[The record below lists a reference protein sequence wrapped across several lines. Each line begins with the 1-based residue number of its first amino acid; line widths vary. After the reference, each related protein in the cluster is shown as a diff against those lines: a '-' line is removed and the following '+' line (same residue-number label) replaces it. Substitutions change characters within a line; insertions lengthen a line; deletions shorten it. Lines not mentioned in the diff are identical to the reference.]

1 MKILSMTA
9 TFGKLERKTLQLH
22 DGLNVRTAPNEWGKS
37 TWCAFLCAMLYG
49 FDLREPAGQDGL
61 ADHEKYLPWSG
72 RPMEGI
78 LRVIHQGRDITIRRR
93 QKGRTP
99 LGEFMAWDTQ
109 SGQAVRELTAENCGL
124 ILLGVEKSVFLRTGF
139 LRFSDLP
146 VKADDA
152 LRRRLNALVTTGDE
166 SGNAE
171 LLETKLRELQD
182 RCGSGPE
189 GLISDCQTQLR
200 QTQEQLWERQSL
212 SKQHDAAC
220 IRLARREEELDQL
233 ENHIQT
239 LNWLDAEADRKRIED
254 AQADARTAMMLEKAL
269 QEKYTDNHD
278 RSEVEAKIRQG
289 ESLLEE
295 LELSLVEPPA
305 NSMAVTV
312 TALLSALLLIV
323 AMLSADRGLL
333 IPCLVMAAVMLAAC
347 LLLIGK
353 RRRQRIWYNIEQTR
367 RQGKH
372 TELVNFISSWRSQ
385 LRVLDELDRARENVT
400 RTQTHIQDLQ
410 AMARTAPEPEFPD
423 ELTLS
428 REDTLRVISALNL
441 QLDQDRRQ
449 LAQLR
454 GRMEG
459 LPEEEQLQ
467 RQLNQLRR
475 RLAELEKTRSAIGYA
490 QQALRDAVQELQ
502 QRFAPRIT
510 RRAGQFLSRLT
521 NGVYDRIAI
530 DEDLTVLAAR
540 DRETG
545 LRSAAWRSEGTAD
558 QMYLALRLAVWEV
571 LAPQSPLILDDAL
584 IRFDQSRMERAMD
597 LLKELGKTRQIL
609 LFSCQEREREYLDR

>member
-1 MKILSMTA
+1 M
-9 TFGKLERKTLQLH
+9 
-22 DGLNVRTAPNEWGKS
+22 
-37 TWCAFLCAMLYG
+37 
-49 FDLREPAGQDGL
+49 
-61 ADHEKYLPWSG
+61 
-72 RPMEGI
+72 
-78 LRVIHQGRDITIRRR
+78 
-93 QKGRTP
+93 
-99 LGEFMAWDTQ
+99 
-109 SGQAVRELTAENCGL
+109 
-124 ILLGVEKSVFLRTGF
+124 
-139 LRFSDLP
+139 
-146 VKADDA
+146 
-152 LRRRLNALVTTGDE
+152 
-166 SGNAE
+166 
-171 LLETKLRELQD
+171 
-182 RCGSGPE
+182 
-189 GLISDCQTQLR
+189 
-200 QTQEQLWERQSL
+200 
-212 SKQHDAAC
+212 
-220 IRLARREEELDQL
+220 
-233 ENHIQT
+233 
-239 LNWLDAEADRKRIED
+239 
-254 AQADARTAMMLEKAL
+254 
-269 QEKYTDNHD
+269 
-278 RSEVEAKIRQG
+278 
-289 ESLLEE
+289 
-295 LELSLVEPPA
+295 
-305 NSMAVTV
+305 
-312 TALLSALLLIV
+312 
-323 AMLSADRGLL
+323 
-333 IPCLVMAAVMLAAC
+333 
-347 LLLIGK
+347 
-353 RRRQRIWYNIEQTR
+353 
-367 RQGKH
+367 
-372 TELVNFISSWRSQ
+372 
-385 LRVLDELDRARENVT
+385 LDELDRARENVT

-459 LPEEEQLQ
+459 LAEEEQLQ

-475 RLAELEKTRSAIGYA
+475 RLAELEKTRAAIGYA

-584 IRFDQSRMERAMD
+584 IRFDQARMERALD

>member
-49 FDLREPAGQDGL
+49 FDLREPTGQDAL

-124 ILLGVEKSVFLRTGF
+124 VLLGVEKSVFLRTGF

-166 SGNAE
+166 SGSAE

-220 IRLARREEELDQL
+220 IRLARREEELEQL

-459 LPEEEQLQ
+459 LAEEEQLQ

-475 RLAELEKTRSAIGYA
+475 RLAELEKTRAAIGYA

-584 IRFDQSRMERAMD
+584 IRFDQARLERAMD

>member
-1 MKILSMTA
+1 
-9 TFGKLERKTLQLH
+9 
-22 DGLNVRTAPNEWGKS
+22 
-37 TWCAFLCAMLYG
+37 
-49 FDLREPAGQDGL
+49 
-61 ADHEKYLPWSG
+61 
-72 RPMEGI
+72 MEGI

-124 ILLGVEKSVFLRTGF
+124 VLLGVEKSVFLRTGF

-220 IRLARREEELDQL
+220 IRLARREEELEQL

-459 LPEEEQLQ
+459 LAEEEQLQ

-475 RLAELEKTRSAIGYA
+475 RLAELEKTRAAIGYA

-545 LRSAAWRSEGTAD
+545 LRSAVWRSEGTAD
-558 QMYLALRLAVWEV
+558 QMYLVLRLAVWEV

>member
-1 MKILSMTA
+1 
-9 TFGKLERKTLQLH
+9 
-22 DGLNVRTAPNEWGKS
+22 
-37 TWCAFLCAMLYG
+37 
-49 FDLREPAGQDGL
+49 
-61 ADHEKYLPWSG
+61 
-72 RPMEGI
+72 
-78 LRVIHQGRDITIRRR
+78 
-93 QKGRTP
+93 
-99 LGEFMAWDTQ
+99 
-109 SGQAVRELTAENCGL
+109 
-124 ILLGVEKSVFLRTGF
+124 
-139 LRFSDLP
+139 
-146 VKADDA
+146 
-152 LRRRLNALVTTGDE
+152 
-166 SGNAE
+166 
-171 LLETKLRELQD
+171 
-182 RCGSGPE
+182 
-189 GLISDCQTQLR
+189 
-200 QTQEQLWERQSL
+200 
-212 SKQHDAAC
+212 
-220 IRLARREEELDQL
+220 
-233 ENHIQT
+233 
-239 LNWLDAEADRKRIED
+239 
-254 AQADARTAMMLEKAL
+254 MMLEKAL

-459 LPEEEQLQ
+459 LAEEEQLQ

-475 RLAELEKTRSAIGYA
+475 RLAELEKTRAAIGYA

-584 IRFDQSRMERAMD
+584 IRFDQARMERALD

>member
-49 FDLREPAGQDGL
+49 FDLKEPAGQDAL

-166 SGNAE
+166 SGSAE

-220 IRLARREEELDQL
+220 IRLARREEELEQL
-233 ENHIQT
+233 ENHIHT

-459 LPEEEQLQ
+459 LAEEEQLQ

-584 IRFDQSRMERAMD
+584 IRFDQARMERALD